1 MPSGVLL
8 SLIAYALYSCCDAII
23 KGFGTGL
30 SPFEI
35 AFWTSLFSFVPAL
48 FTKPKGERWR
58 DTFKMRHPYLVHMRS
73 IAGVVGN
80 LCIIYAFTHI
90 ALAEAYSIA
99 FLAPVV
105 VVALSVIF
113 LSEEVTWQRW
123 FFLAAT
129 FAGVLLVV
137 RPGFRDLELGHL
149 AAIVSAIMGGI
160 ATTTLRKVAPVEKRV
175 TLLGIPIGY
184 VVVCNAVLMTVIPGS
199 FNWPTLEQ
207 FALFM
212 TIGALGGTGNI
223 LFINATRLAPIS
235 KIAPVQ
241 YSQIAWAIVFG
252 AVFYQEFPDAIAY
265 IGLIV
270 VAICGIMNVL
280 SDEARIR
287 IFSRLSVFGPASAV
301 SEISPPI
308 GEKDRRYA
316 AKQARKAAK
325 KAARGGAPV
334 VGK

>member
-58 DTFKMRHPYLVHMRS
+58 DTFKMRHPWLVHMRS
-73 IAGVVGN
+73 IVGVVGN
-80 LCIIYAFTHI
+80 LCIIYAFTNI

-99 FLAPVV
+99 FLAPLV

-113 LSEEVTWQRW
+113 LSEEVSLQRW
-123 FFLAAT
+123 FFLGAT
-129 FAGVLLVV
+129 FCGVLLVV
-137 RPGFRDLELGHL
+137 RPGFRELELGHL
-149 AAIVSAIMGGI
+149 AAIVSAVMGGI
-160 ATTTLRKVAPVEKRV
+160 ATTTLRKVAPVERRV

-184 VVVCNAVLMTVIPGS
+184 VVVCNAVLMMIIPGT

-207 FALFM
+207 FALFI
-212 TIGALGGTGNI
+212 TIGALGGSANI
-223 LFINATRLAPIS
+223 LFINATRLTPIS

-252 AVFYQEFPDAIAY
+252 ALFYNEFPDAIAY
-265 IGLIV
+265 CGLFV
-270 VAICGIMNVL
+270 VAVCGIMNVL
-280 SDEARIR
+280 SDETRIR

-301 SEISPPI
+301 SEISPPL
-308 GEKDRRYA
+308 GEEDRKFVAERDRE
-316 AKQARKAAK
+316 AK
-325 KAARGGAPV
+325 GGSAV
-334 VGK
+334 AGK